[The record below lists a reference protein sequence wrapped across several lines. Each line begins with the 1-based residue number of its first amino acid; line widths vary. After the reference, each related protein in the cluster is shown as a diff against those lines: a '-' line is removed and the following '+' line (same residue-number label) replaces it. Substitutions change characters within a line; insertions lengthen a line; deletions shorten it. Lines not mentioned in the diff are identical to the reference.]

1 MHLADGKLDL
11 KNTFQSL
18 EPTGAGCIAWH
29 HDIFQ
34 NWGTAAP
41 EQIRLCVPLFL
52 FLGEKD
58 VKRPVLIFLCL
69 CYGYICESFHVF
81 LLHWIEGAVIFNE

>member
-41 EQIRLCVPLFL
+41 EQIRLCVPFFCVRYGVAGGGEGLS
-52 FLGEKD
+52 LG
-58 VKRPVLIFLCL
+58 LN
-69 CYGYICESFHVF
+69 SFYVF
-81 LLHWIEGAVIFNE
+81 IKSR